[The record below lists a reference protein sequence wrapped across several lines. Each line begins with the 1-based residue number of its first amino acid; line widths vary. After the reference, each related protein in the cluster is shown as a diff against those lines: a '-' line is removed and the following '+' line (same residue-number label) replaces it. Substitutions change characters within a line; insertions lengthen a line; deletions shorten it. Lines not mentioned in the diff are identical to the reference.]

1 MLVTIGSAASSGGL
15 LQIRIGPVPAMP
27 AGYVGN
33 PIVTVKGAITTPTVR
48 GVELGEH
55 RCHRTRWIESH
66 GRFPSTHRTDRTH
79 GAAIA
84 SRCHANAVEHADS
97 WRGHGLVRR

>member
-33 PIVTVKGAITTPTVR
+33 PIVTVRGAITTPTVR
-48 GVELGEH
+48 GAITTPTQLNTQILGVVM
-55 RCHRTRWIESH
+55 
-66 GRFPSTHRTDRTH
+66 
-79 GAAIA
+79 A
-84 SRCHANAVEHADS
+84 
-97 WRGHGLVRR
+97 